1 MRFSPL
7 VMATVY
13 FLVGVAFT
21 YFGIQSIEDTVWNM
35 MTILMAIFATFDF
48 AISFRLIRLHIRIKK
63 AMNSKK

>member
-21 YFGIQSIEDTVWNM
+21 YYGIQSIEDTAWNM
-35 MTILMAIFATFDF
+35 FTILFALFATMDF
-48 AISFRLIRLHIRIKK
+48 AYSFRLILLHIRIKK
-63 AMNSKK
+63 AKNKKK

>member
-7 VMATVY
+7 VMATTY

-35 MTILMAIFATFDF
+35 MTILMAIFATLDF
-48 AISFRLIRLHIRIKK
+48 SISFRLFLLHIRITK
-63 AMNSKK
+63 AKNSSK